1 VHLEVTIEPE
11 KLRPGIN
18 GEVSITIAEHPSPTL
33 VPQRAL
39 LPGKTALWVVKDGR
53 VQLRK
58 VEVGFDSLTA
68 VEIVKGVAHGELV
81 IVDQLD
87 LFHDGDRVKVQM
99 DDNPKWKDAPATAG
113 SAN

>member
-1 VHLEVTIEPE
+1 VHLDVNIEPE

-18 GEVSITIAEHPSPTL
+18 GEISITIDAHPSSTL
-33 VPQRAL
+33 VPRRAL
-39 LPGKTALWVVKDGR
+39 SGNTLLVVQDGR

-58 VEVGFDSLTA
+58 VEVGFESLTA

-87 LFHDGDRVKVQM
+87 LFHDGERVKTRL
-99 DDNPKWKDAPATAG
+99 DENPKWKDAPVVG
-113 SAN
+113 GAN